1 MAIINSY
8 RGPSINYVVQNLDFL
23 MVCQSKSQKSYFWY
37 WSLKTTSYFG
47 KQSVPPCQNLQSI
60 NTNSIENKLTFLNF
74 YWDTKNSSITTEK
87 SVFISSNGDWKCLL
101 NSTIICEIPIFW
113 ERRIFTNGLCRK
125 YRVLT
130 TGLSVSFGDV
140 VYGRPLEIL
149 AEYWKNEVFSKI
161 IIWIFELKLVRL
173 R

>member
-1 MAIINSY
+1 
-8 RGPSINYVVQNLDFL
+8 

-87 SVFISSNGDWKCLL
+87 SVFTSSNGDWKCFLKC
-101 NSTIICEIPIFW
+101 TIIMQPFCEIPVFW
-113 ERRIFTNGLCRK
+113 RFLTTSYFVKWSVCLCRK
-125 YRVLT
+125 CRVLT
-130 TGLSVSFGDV
+130 NGLSVSFGDV
-140 VYGRPLEIL
+140 VYGWSLRQIL
-149 AEYWKNEVFSKI
+149 NSKKI
-161 IIWIFELKLVRL
+161 KFCIE
-173 R
+173 